1 MARKKQRPRRQP
13 WWLRRKVRRQLT
25 VLAAVV
31 VAVALLGWVAVYF
44 GGRGNDQE
52 TTQQNVFGPASA
64 FTLPTIAGD
73 EFVSAD
79 HLGQHALLLYFNE
92 GVG

>member
-1 MARKKQRPRRQP
+1 MARKKRAPRGQP
-13 WWLRRKVRRQLT
+13 WWQRRKVRRRLIF
-25 VLAAVV
+25 LASV
-31 VAVALLGWVAVYF
+31 VAAAGLFGLLAVF
-44 GGRGNDQE
+44 LGGRSGHEAQ
-52 TTQQNVFGPASA
+52 QQNVSGPAPA
-64 FTLPTIAGD
+64 FTLPTLGGG

>member
-1 MARKKQRPRRQP
+1 MARKKGASRRQP
-13 WWLRRKVRRQLT
+13 WWQRRRVRRRLT
-25 VLAAVV
+25 VLASLVAVV
-31 VAVALLGWVAVYF
+31 GLFGLLAVYV
-44 GGRGNDQE
+44 GGRGDHEAQ
-52 TTQQNVFGPASA
+52 QQNVSGPAPA
-64 FTLPTIAGD
+64 FTLPTLGGG

>member
-1 MARKKQRPRRQP
+1 MAHKKQRPGRQP
-13 WWLRRKVRRQLT
+13 WWQRRKVRRQLM

-31 VAVALLGWVAVYF
+31 VAVGLFGAVAVYF
-44 GGRGNDQE
+44 GSRSE
-52 TTQQNVFGPASA
+52 EEATTQNVSGPAPA
-64 FTLPTIAGD
+64 FTLPTLGGG

-79 HLGQHALLLYFNE
+79 HLGQQALLLYFNE